1 MNLKENSMNDTNRE
15 SNSITNL
22 MDLDWLVDL
31 RGDMMHRLVDLLL
44 DDLLLFDDGRLVV
57 NVHWLHQGMNVLLL
71 LHFNWNMNDDLSMSV
86 STAN

>member
-1 MNLKENSMNDTNRE
+1 
-15 SNSITNL
+15 

>member
-1 MNLKENSMNDTNRE
+1 
-15 SNSITNL
+15 

-31 RGDMMHRLVDLLL
+31 CGDVMHRLVDLLL

-57 NVHWLHQGMNVLLL
+57 NVHRLHQGMNVLLL

-86 STAN
+86 FTAN